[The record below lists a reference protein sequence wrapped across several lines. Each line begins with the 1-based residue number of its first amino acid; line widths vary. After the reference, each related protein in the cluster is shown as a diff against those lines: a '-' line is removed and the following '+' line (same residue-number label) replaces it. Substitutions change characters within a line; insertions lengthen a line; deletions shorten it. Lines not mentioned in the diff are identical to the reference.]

1 MGSKLESF
9 LGKYKI
15 TSDHYIFGNIDMD
28 FIGFDKNTREI
39 ILLDHDNIAFVMM
52 ECVISFLKVIK
63 VYSEYIIHN
72 VLTKKLPKSISI
84 RSIRQLEDLNIKN
97 LLTSYF
103 IRLLNHIKKNLL
115 TKRRRPFSFS
125 WHLPTSFNNTSGK
138 LI

>member
-1 MGSKLESF
+1 
-9 LGKYKI
+9 
-15 TSDHYIFGNIDMD
+15 MD
-28 FIGFDKNTREI
+28 FIGFDKNTRKI
-39 ILLDHDNIAFVMM
+39 VLLDHNNIAFVIMK
-52 ECVISFLKVIK
+52 CAKDSISFLKVIK

-115 TKRRRPFSFS
+115 TKSRRPFSFG
-125 WHLPTSFNNTSGK
+125 WHLPTGFNNTSGK

>member
-1 MGSKLESF
+1 
-9 LGKYKI
+9 
-15 TSDHYIFGNIDMD
+15 MD

-39 ILLDHDNIAFVMM
+39 VLLDHDNIAFVMM
-52 ECVISFLKVIK
+52 ECVISFLKV
-63 VYSEYIIHN
+63 YSEYVIHN

-115 TKRRRPFSFS
+115 TKSRRPFSFG
-125 WHLPTSFNNTSGK
+125 WHLPTGFNNTSGK